1 MIKTF
6 TLFLL
11 ILILSTTLNAKYE
24 GEFISY
30 SVDARSLALGNLNL
44 TSFNNSSVVYWNP
57 AAMPFMD
64 ETSRD
69 NDIVVSH
76 SERFAGLLQ
85 QEFIAFKT
93 NKYFSNKNLGISL
106 IRIGVSDIPV
116 TTIPDQNGIVAP
128 DNRPEIV
135 RNASDNEFAFFV
147 SYGEK
152 FNEKFGYGGSL
163 KLLIKSIDE
172 YSATGI
178 GFDLSGFYELSE
190 NIKFGAKLQD
200 VTTSMLFWSTGTT
213 EIIRPS
219 LLLGSEYN
227 GELPYYSAIYKIMA
241 GSKIGTENYQ
251 EYSVASLGIIDL
263 GYNLGVE
270 VIFKNVV
277 SLRGGYENNKDWS
290 AGTGI
295 NLYGINLDYAFKP
308 NLDDLG
314 DTHKVSLSYGWE

>member
-1 MIKTF
+1 MKSKILVIF
-6 TLFLL
+6 
-11 ILILSTTLNAKYE
+11 ILIITSVITTLNAKYE

-57 AAMPFMD
+57 AAMPFMGD
-64 ETSRD
+64 KN
-69 NDIVVSH
+69 NDIIISH

-93 NKYFSNKNLGISL
+93 NKYFNNKNLGISL

-152 FNEKFGYGGSL
+152 YNGQFGYGGSL

-178 GFDLSGFYELSE
+178 GFDLSGFYEMNE
-190 NIKFGAKLQD
+190 DFKVGAKIQD
-200 VTTSMLFWSTGTT
+200 ITTSMLFWSTGTT
-213 EIIRPS
+213 EIIRPL
-219 LLLGSEYN
+219 LLLGTEYN
-227 GELPYYSAIYKIMA
+227 GSLPYYSAKFKIMA

-251 EYSVASLGIIDL
+251 EYSVVNLGFIDI
-263 GYNLGVE
+263 GYNVGAE
-270 VIFKNVV
+270 VIFKEVV

-295 NLYGINLDYAFKP
+295 RLFGANLDYAFKP
-308 NLDDLG
+308 NMDDLG
-314 DTHKVSLSYGWE
+314 DTHKVSLSYGW

>member
-1 MIKTF
+1 MMKTF
-6 TLFLL
+6 TSLL
-11 ILILSTTLNAKYE
+11 LLLVLASTLNAKYE

-57 AAMPFMD
+57 AAMPFMNNGS
-64 ETSRD
+64 EN
-69 NDIVVSH
+69 NDIIISH

-93 NKYFSNKNLGISL
+93 NKYFFNNRNIGFSL

-152 FNEKFGYGGSL
+152 YNDQFGYGGSIKIL
-163 KLLIKSIDE
+163 VKSIDE

-178 GFDLSGFYELSE
+178 GFDLSGFYELNESV
-190 NIKFGAKLQD
+190 KFGAKVQD
-200 VTTSMLFWSTGTT
+200 ITTSILFWSTGTT

-219 LLLGSEYN
+219 ILIGSEYN
-227 GELPYYSAIYKIMA
+227 GELPYYSAKYKLMA
-241 GSKIGTENYQ
+241 GSKIRMENYQ
-251 EYSVASLGIIDL
+251 EYSVASLGFIDF
-263 GYNLGVE
+263 GYNVGAE
-270 VIFKNVV
+270 VTFKDVV

-295 NLYGINLDYAFKP
+295 RLFGANLDYAFKP
-308 NLDDLG
+308 NMDDLG
-314 DTHKVSLSYGWE
+314 DTHKVSLSYGW

>member
-1 MIKTF
+1 MNKTF
-6 TLFLL
+6 TSLL
-11 ILILSTTLNAKYE
+11 IILISTITLNAKYE

-57 AAMPFMD
+57 AAMPFMNI
-64 ETSRD
+64 TSKN

-93 NKYFSNKNLGISL
+93 NKYFNNKNLGISL

-116 TTIPDQNGIVAP
+116 TTIPDENGIISP
-128 DNRPEIV
+128 ENRPEIV

-152 FNEKFGYGGSL
+152 YNEQFGYGGSL
-163 KLLIKSIDE
+163 KLLVKSIDE

-178 GFDLSGFYELSE
+178 GFDISGFYEMTE

-200 VTTSMLFWSTGTT
+200 ITTSMLFWSTGTT

-219 LLLGSEYN
+219 LLIGSEYN
-227 GELPYYSAIYKIMA
+227 GSLPYYSAKFKLMA

-251 EYSVASLGIIDL
+251 EYSVANLGFIDI
-263 GYNLGVE
+263 GYNVGAE
-270 VIFKNVV
+270 VIFKDVV

-295 NLYGINLDYAFKP
+295 KLYGINLDYAFKP

-314 DTHKVSLSYGWE
+314 DTHKVSLSYGW

>member
-1 MIKTF
+1 MNIKIF
-6 TLFLL
+6 TSLLL
-11 ILILSTTLNAKYE
+11 ILISIAILNAKYE

-64 ETSRD
+64 NGNS
-69 NDIVVSH
+69 DIVVSH

-116 TTIPDQNGIVAP
+116 TTIPDQNGNVAP

-152 FNEKFGYGGSL
+152 YNEKFGYGGSL
-163 KLLIKSIDE
+163 KLLVKSIDE

-178 GFDLSGFYELSE
+178 GFDISGYYELNK

-200 VTTSMLFWSTGTT
+200 VTTSILFWSTGTS

-227 GELPYYSAIYKIMA
+227 GKLPYYSAKYKLMA
-241 GSKIGTENYQ
+241 GSKIRTENYQ
-251 EYSVASLGIIDL
+251 EYSVLNLGQIDL
-263 GYNLGVE
+263 GYNVGLE
-270 VIFKNVV
+270 LTFKDIV
-277 SLRGGYENNKDWS
+277 SLRGGYENNLDWS

-308 NLDDLG
+308 NIDDLG
-314 DTHKVSLSYGWE
+314 DTHKVSLSYGW